1 MRALVGAIITA
12 GAMIGLGLT
21 ALGIG
26 QRYSSEPAFQRT
38 IRADATVEPGKAAP
52 VVDED
57 PKPVLVKLSWMDRP
71 LIFILVFITSVAVIG
86 LGITI
91 FGLAYHH
98 MRRDREYQF
107 ERDRLAV
114 PHTSP

>member
-12 GAMIGLGLT
+12 GALLGLGLT

-26 QRYSSEPAFQRT
+26 TRYQHYRPFQEQPLGEVKSATGDDAPQPTLVRMSS
-38 IRADATVEPGKAAP
+38 
-52 VVDED
+52 
-57 PKPVLVKLSWMDRP
+57 MDRP
-71 LIFILVFITSVAVIG
+71 LVFCLVFLTSAAVIG

-98 MRRDREYQF
+98 LRR
-107 ERDRLAV
+107 ERLSGWA
-114 PHTSP
+114 

>member
-12 GAMIGLGLT
+12 GALIGLGLT

-26 QRYSSEPAFQRT
+26 TRYQAEPAFKRT
-38 IRADATVEPGKAAP
+38 AAGEVGKA
-52 VVDED
+52 D
-57 PKPVLVKLSWMDRP
+57 PLGDDDNRRPALVKMSWMDRP
-71 LIFILVFITSVAVIG
+71 LVFCLVFITSAAVIG

-98 MRRDREYQF
+98 IRREREYEL
-107 ERDRLAV
+107 ERERLGPRGA
-114 PHTSP
+114 P